1 MPYYTFVFSLHFLL
15 SFCLS
20 FLFFSTFYFSLLS
33 MFLAILPCSPNVV
46 YYAQLRPSY
55 TAYRDKIYRF
65 TPQLL
70 LAYCGCPSQ
79 ATHQSVGYPATTTTL
94 CQLHHVSFPNKGSFV
109 LFSYF
114 PWHSYSDKS
123 QVFFFINSYGMHL
136 VIPAHLFLFSVIYH
150 PSRTF
155 PPKEPEQES
164 QNRLLP
170 SPHRQTIPFLTSDPQ
185 PIAPVLAGYKWV
197 VLEPCACPTPI

>member
-55 TAYRDKIYRF
+55 TAYRHKIYRF

-94 CQLHHVSFPNKGSFV
+94 CQLHHVSFPDKGSFV

-114 PWHSYSDKS
+114 PWHSYSDKI

-150 PSRTF
+150 HSRTF
-155 PPKEPEQES
+155 SPKE
-164 QNRLLP
+164 
-170 SPHRQTIPFLTSDPQ
+170 
-185 PIAPVLAGYKWV
+185 
-197 VLEPCACPTPI
+197 LE